1 LRQNQ
6 RFGFDGG
13 AGAPPFLSSMFFS
26 DRGGAMF
33 QRWIYDFKGSVA
45 AALRLSSLAAAAA
58 IALFIALGFLC
69 AALFVFVL
77 QNYGPVQA
85 CLAGAAIFLAVTLI
99 AAICYVVRR
108 NQIRAEAERAAKAA
122 PSMLADPMVMA
133 AGLQI
138 VRAIGVKRLIPIIAV
153 AGLALGLMASR
164 GAGASASASPDES

>member
-1 LRQNQ
+1 LRPNQ

-13 AGAPPFLSSMFFS
+13 AGAPPFVSLMLFS
-26 DRGGAMF
+26 DQGRAMF
-33 QRWIYDFKGSVA
+33 QRWVDDFKESVA
-45 AALRLSSLAAAAA
+45 TTLRLSSLAAAAA

-85 CLAGAAIFLAVTLI
+85 CLAGAAVFLAVTLI

-122 PSMLADPMVMA
+122 PSMLADPMVVA

-138 VRAIGVKRLIPIIAV
+138 VRAIGVKRLVPIIAV

-164 GAGASASASPDES
+164 GGGASASTKADES